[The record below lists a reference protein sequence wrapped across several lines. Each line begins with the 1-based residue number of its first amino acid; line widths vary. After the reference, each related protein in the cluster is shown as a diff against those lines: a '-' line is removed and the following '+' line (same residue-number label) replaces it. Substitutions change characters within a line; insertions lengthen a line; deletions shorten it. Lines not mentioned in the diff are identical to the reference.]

1 MRSVIPIFRTNKYSI
16 FIRNHWSKS
25 FNDSFIFIIDRK
37 SQGYMVDTYR
47 IGLFNFCICFLSDN
61 FKKQLN

>member
-1 MRSVIPIFRTNKYSI
+1 MRSVIKIFRKKNYSI

-37 SQGYMVDTYR
+37 SQGYLIDTYR
-47 IGLFNFCICFLSDN
+47 IGLFNFCICFLIEN
-61 FKKQLN
+61 NKNN